1 MLYWGLMAKN
11 EFIISP
17 NPNVENTSNCVKQ
30 CNFQE
35 QKYATAPFPKSSS
48 CAPQRLI
55 DDHEKPFI
63 WEAKRCLFEQSSV
76 VVCLH
81 RRCRFTIKTKFVTF
95 PRILAWIARLGT
107 YHSYTPHLPVSP
119 AVKCDTG
126 NSSCD
131 KIIGFPFYLPRF
143 RRDLWSDS
151 ALWRWFLSSAW
162 GASGKT

>member
-1 MLYWGLMAKN
+1 MGKACLRRKCKTVLSRHDPFISGKYYLAIVEQKEIRVLLEFLIIVINIFYFIYNALLLLYWGLMAKN

-107 YHSYTPHLPVSP
+107 YHS
-119 AVKCDTG
+119 
-126 NSSCD
+126 
-131 KIIGFPFYLPRF
+131 
-143 RRDLWSDS
+143 
-151 ALWRWFLSSAW
+151 
-162 GASGKT
+162 

>member
-63 WEAKRCLFEQSSV
+63 WEAKRCLFEQSSA

-107 YHSYTPHLPVSP
+107 YHSYTALLPVLGTGSKMRYWQQFVWQNHRLSFLFAAVP
-119 AVKCDTG
+119 A
-126 NSSCD
+126 
-131 KIIGFPFYLPRF
+131 RF
-143 RRDLWSDS
+143 MKWFCTLEMIFVQCLRR
-151 ALWRWFLSSAW
+151 
-162 GASGKT
+162 